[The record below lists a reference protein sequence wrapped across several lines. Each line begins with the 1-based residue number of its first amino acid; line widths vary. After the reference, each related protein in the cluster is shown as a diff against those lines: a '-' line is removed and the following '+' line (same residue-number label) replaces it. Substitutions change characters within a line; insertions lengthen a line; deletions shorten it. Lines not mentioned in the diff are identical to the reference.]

1 MYLLLQTISFKILNI
16 VKRNIILLFF
26 LLAAVACFSQT
37 KKITNP
43 LTPCNGTAD
52 AVAGIY
58 TDHTNPK
65 YPNNL
70 KGTAAEK
77 AAMMKNLIAI
87 EKLEETSRK
96 DFKLTGCAAR
106 VSFHRRDNSDYG
118 KNAYAKYGYQL
129 GVYAY
134 VCHVAEHV
142 TKIVDE
148 YRTVLRVEINPNIAD
163 AGSQLKPGTG
173 NMFFKKT
180 ATSLM
185 WTYDFPAD
193 AILGPDYEKNRV
205 NSPSKVS
212 KYISESN
219 LLAGRSTAY
228 KSYHEDFIKL
238 NNGSGF
244 TENYMHGSQYD
255 KVTEKSYRWIDR
267 RYLITKPGIALL
279 IPVSRKQYLQDM
291 LEYFEIEKAN
301 FNFAV
306 EDLLKNSARD
316 NSSFGM
322 EKKQTW
328 QAHKAAYSQ
337 LYEAKKAKI
346 KELLASK
353 HEEWLKLP
361 AVVAGNNATQDAAE
375 RLSQTGVFYETEN
388 SDKNIFALYVFN
400 PAYFNTA
407 PGHSAKP
414 VLMEVQFRYELSE
427 DSGFSERLF
436 NNFWRN
442 FDRDALRKMLE

>member
-1 MYLLLQTISFKILNI
+1 MKY
-16 VKRNIILLFF
+16 NIILFHC
-26 LLAAVACFSQT
+26 LLAIIPCFSQV
-37 KKITNP
+37 KKITDP
-43 LTPCNGTAD
+43 LTPCNESAD

-65 YPNNL
+65 YGAISL

-87 EKLEETSRK
+87 EKIEEASRK

-106 VSFHRRDNSDYG
+106 VSFARSGNSDYG
-118 KNAYAKYGYQL
+118 KNIATRYGYQL

-134 VCHVAEHV
+134 VCHVTQHV

-148 YRTVLRVEINPNIAD
+148 YRTVLRVDINPDLIS
-163 AGSQLKPGTG
+163 AGSRLRPGTG
-173 NMFFKKT
+173 NMSFKKT
-180 ATSLM
+180 TTSLM
-185 WTYDFPAD
+185 WSYDFPAD
-193 AILGPDYEKNRV
+193 AILGPNYEKNRV
-205 NSPSKVS
+205 NNPSRVS
-212 KYISESN
+212 KYISEGN

-255 KVTEKSYRWIDR
+255 KFTENSYRWIDR
-267 RYLITKPGIALL
+267 HYLITKPGIPLL

-301 FNFAV
+301 FYFTI
-306 EDLLKNSARD
+306 EDLLKKSATD

-322 EKKQTW
+322 ERKRTW
-328 QAHKAAYSQ
+328 QAHKADYSK
-337 LYEAKKAKI
+337 LYEAKKARV

-353 HEEWLKLP
+353 NEEWLNLP
-361 AVVAGNNATQDAAE
+361 AVVAGNNATQDATE
-375 RLSQTGVFYETEN
+375 RFSQTGVFYDMEN
-388 SDKNIFALYVFN
+388 SDKNIYALYVLN
-400 PAYFNTA
+400 PAYFNDA
-407 PGHSAKP
+407 PGSSAKP
-414 VLMEVQFRYELSE
+414 VLMEVQFRYELSK
-427 DSGFSERLF
+427 DSGFSERLIT
-436 NNFWRN
+436 NFSKY
-442 FDRDALRKMLE
+442 FDIEALRKMLK